1 MAAALGIRR
10 FGVVLN
16 KSTSPAEDGEW
27 VSAEFGAD
35 SLLGVIPFDSRIARA
50 DRLGSSIPELG
61 QQDLLAPFRELLV
74 NLDSRIKEKTP

>member
-1 MAAALGIRR
+1 
-10 FGVVLN
+10 
-16 KSTSPAEDGEW
+16 
-27 VSAEFGAD
+27 
-35 SLLGVIPFDSRIARA
+35 VIPFDSRIARA